1 LNKHNGES
9 DSPIRRIGKDEKDSR
24 PHMRREWPDRKQLA
38 SEQNIPLPK
47 PGEKNKIQSV
57 LIALPFIM
65 LIIGLFVYFRG
76 ESAQNNGEP
85 VLSELISRE
94 GEFKSVSKVSGIGTP
109 KYYLWYTNGDKSRGA
124 RITFTQVGKLNTL
137 SKGDKL
143 KLELVPRVEGSPT
156 LWAYSVVHSGKSI
169 TDLAAD

>member
-1 LNKHNGES
+1 
-9 DSPIRRIGKDEKDSR
+9 
-24 PHMRREWPDRKQLA
+24 MRREWPDRKQLA
-38 SEQNIPLPK
+38 STQNIPLPK

-94 GEFKSVSKVSGIGTP
+94 GEFKSVSEVSGIGTA
-109 KYYLWYTNGDKSRGA
+109 KHYLWYTDGDKTRGA
-124 RITFTQVGKLNTL
+124 RITFGQVGKLNEL

-143 KLELVPRVEGSPT
+143 ELELAPRVEGSST
-156 LWAYSVVHSGKSI
+156 LWAYRIAHNGNFI
-169 TDLAAD
+169 IDLASE